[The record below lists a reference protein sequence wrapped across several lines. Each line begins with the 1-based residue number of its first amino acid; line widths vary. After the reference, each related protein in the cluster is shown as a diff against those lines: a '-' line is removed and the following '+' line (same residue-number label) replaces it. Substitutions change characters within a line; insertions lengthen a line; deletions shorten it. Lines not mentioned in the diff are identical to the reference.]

1 MALIEDTSSSL
12 TPSPF
17 LATLL
22 GQHPSRWAQTQTLSQ
37 VTEDWNLNEAEQE
50 EGRNLGL

>member
-1 MALIEDTSSSL
+1 MALIEDTSSSV
-12 TPSPF
+12 TSCPF
-17 LATLL
+17 LASGL
-22 GQHPSRWAQTQTLSQ
+22 GQHPSQWAQTQTLGQ